1 MYDPTLRSAREDF
14 WDELGAI
21 KGLWGDPWCTGGN
34 FNVVRFPGERSS
46 AWRLSSAIR
55 RFTEIIDDLQLR
67 DLPFLR
73 GSFTWSGGL
82 NNQARWRLDRFLVS
96 EGWEGHFSSVL

>member
-1 MYDPTLRSAREDF
+1 M
-14 WDELGAI
+14 
-21 KGLWGDPWCTGGN
+21 
-34 FNVVRFPGERSS
+34 RFPSERSS
-46 AWRLSSAIR
+46 AWRLPSAIR

-96 EGWEGHFSSVL
+96 EGLEGHFSSVL

>member
-1 MYDPTLRSAREDF
+1 MCIGRD
-14 WDELGAI
+14 
-21 KGLWGDPWCTGGN
+21 
-34 FNVVRFPGERSS
+34 FNVVRFLGECVG
-46 AWRLSSAIR
+46 AFMLSLAMR

-67 DLPFLR
+67 DLPLLR

-82 NNQARWRLDRFLVS
+82 NNQARWRLDHFLVS